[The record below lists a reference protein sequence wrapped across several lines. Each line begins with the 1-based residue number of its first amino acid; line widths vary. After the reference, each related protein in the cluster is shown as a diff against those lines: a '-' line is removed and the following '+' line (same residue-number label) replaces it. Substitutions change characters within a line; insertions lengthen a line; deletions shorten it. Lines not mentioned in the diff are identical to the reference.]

1 MGVATVLPEPPQ
13 PLRGALIGQTDE
25 GNALSG
31 LLLVLLNIMLD
42 VALDEVTNQ
51 VGVVDLSQVEVAEG
65 GLGEVAE
72 SVVCTLVR
80 GAIGFQQGEAFDMLG
95 AVLRL
100 HIDFQ
105 LAEVLLV
112 LHIGNLKDMST
123 FRE

>member
-1 MGVATVLPEPPQ
+1 MF
-13 PLRGALIGQTDE
+13 
-25 GNALSG
+25 N
-31 LLLVLLNIMLD
+31 

-123 FRE
+123 FGNEGETLGESYFSHCFCPPSWCRN